1 VPSSTSEGTGS
12 EGTGSSDVLRIA
24 TRLSPL
30 ALRQAAIVATLLE
43 PVRSEIVPIET
54 AGDRRRDVPIGRI
67 GGQGVFVAEVRQA
80 VLDGRADVAVH
91 SAKDLPATP
100 APESLGLVIGAV
112 PQREDP
118 RDALAG
124 CGLQQLAAGA
134 VVATGSA
141 RRRAQLAWLRPDLGF
156 ADLRGNIETR
166 LRRIPAGGAVVVAV
180 AALRRLGIADSLEV
194 ELDVLDPVLML
205 PQVGQGA
212 LAVECRA
219 GDVRVLALLAGADHE
234 PSQRALRAERA
245 LLAGFGGGCDT
256 PVGGLA
262 IARPDGT
269 LELEGLLASAD
280 GHVVLRARR
289 VGGDPEQLGAS
300 LAAELLEDRGGRSLL
315 EGGS

>member
-1 VPSSTSEGTGS
+1 VPSSTSEDPGPS
-12 EGTGSSDVLRIA
+12 NVLRIA
-24 TRLSPL
+24 TRRSPL
-30 ALRQAAIVATLLE
+30 ALRQAAIVASLLGG
-43 PVRSEIVPIET
+43 VRSEIVPIET
-54 AGDRRRDVPIGRI
+54 AGDRSREVPIGRI

-91 SAKDLPATP
+91 SAKDLPSTP
-100 APESLGLVIGAV
+100 APESLGLRIGAV
-112 PQREDP
+112 PERDDP

-124 CGLQQLAAGA
+124 CRLEELAAGA
-134 VVATGSA
+134 SVATGSA

-156 ADLRGNIETR
+156 SDLRGNIETR
-166 LRRIPAGGAVVVAV
+166 LRRIPVGGAVVVAM
-180 AALRRLGIADSLEV
+180 AALRRLGIAESLEV
-194 ELDVLDPVLML
+194 ELDILDPIVML

-219 GDVRVLALLAGADHE
+219 GDDRAIGLLAGVDHE
-234 PSQRALRAERA
+234 PSHLALRAERA

-262 IARPDGT
+262 TIGPGGG

-289 VGGDPEQLGAS
+289 SGTDPEALGAA
-300 LAAELLEDRGGRSLL
+300 LAAEMLVDRGGRSLL
-315 EGGS
+315 EGAS